1 MGKALFV
8 ILRNIPC
15 FEPCQRLPF
24 LAGKKQGHVS
34 MSSVQF
40 QQTINCP
47 VVCAGVGVHSGERAR
62 IVMKPAAAGTGIRF
76 RRSDITDRDNEVCA
90 RGDHVNEVQLGTT
103 LCNGEG
109 VSVATVEHLLAACAG
124 VGVDNLLIE
133 IDGPEVP
140 IMDGSSA
147 VYCEL
152 MLSAGLRRQGALR
165 RRIRILDTVEVGDGV
180 KSARLSPSGDD
191 YLSIHAKIEFESR
204 AIGTQQMSLRLLPG
218 MFARDIAFARTFG
231 FAQDVE
237 KLKSMGLARG
247 GSLENAV
254 VLDGDEI
261 MNPEGLRSSDEFIRH
276 KILDAVGDLMLAGAP
291 IAGVYEARQPGHAL
305 NNQLVRALLA
315 QPEAWCWETDD
326 VAETAPLRVASAF
339 QR

>member
-1 MGKALFV
+1 MS
-8 ILRNIPC
+8 
-15 FEPCQRLPF
+15 RL
-24 LAGKKQGHVS
+24 QY
-34 MSSVQF
+34 
-40 QQTINCP
+40 QQTINFP
-47 VVCAGVGVHSGERAR
+47 VVCAGVGVHSGARAR

-76 RRSDITDRDNEVCA
+76 RRTDIEGCEDIIA
-90 RGDHVNEVQLGTT
+90 RGDFVTEVQLGTT
-103 LCNGEG
+103 LTNKDGQ
-109 VSVATVEHLLAACAG
+109 SVATVEHLLAACAG

-152 MLSAGLRRQGALR
+152 MLAAGLRQQRAFR
-165 RRIRILDTVEVGDGV
+165 RRIRILEPVEVTEGV
-180 KSARLSPSGDD
+180 KHASLSPAPDN

-204 AIGTQQMSLRLLPG
+204 AIGTQQMSLRMLPG

-254 VLDGDEI
+254 VLDGDDVV
-261 MNPEGLRSSDEFIRH
+261 NPEGLRSSDEFVRH

-305 NNQLVRALLA
+305 NNKLVRALL
-315 QPEAWCWETDD
+315 ENRDAWCWESDAD
-326 VAETAPLRVASAF
+326 VIADQPAASAA
-339 QR
+339 R